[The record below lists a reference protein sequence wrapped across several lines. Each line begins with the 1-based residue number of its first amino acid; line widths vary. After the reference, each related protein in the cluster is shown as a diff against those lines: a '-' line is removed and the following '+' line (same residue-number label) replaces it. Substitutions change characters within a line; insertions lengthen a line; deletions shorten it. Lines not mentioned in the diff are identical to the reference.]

1 MSTVSYGAPTRP
13 PAPITK
19 TGDRL
24 RKVLL
29 ACGPLSALIYIGW
42 HELAALQ
49 WEGYSRIS
57 NAISELHFTGTP
69 SKSFLD
75 PWQGWVDSALLAAF
89 GIGIWLSAQ
98 GSRSL
103 RVIGAVMIVP
113 AAMIPLW
120 MIFGEASIAAHLALV
135 GVGIL
140 CWLVAMGFGAAALG
154 KRFRIYSLVSIGLV
168 VGFFALGF
176 SYVPEANAGQ
186 PTPFLGLF
194 ERIGFSAYFL
204 WLTVLAVALWRRPAI
219 KDRDADLKDRT
230 RAGSVSTSRAAP
242 ERTSWSTST
251 GTTGSMRSTT
261 PT

>member
-1 MSTVSYGAPTRP
+1 MSTASQLTPTQRP
-13 PAPITK
+13 GPTTK
-19 TGDRL
+19 TRDRL
-24 RKVLL
+24 RKLLL
-29 ACGPLSALIYIGW
+29 ACGPLSALVYIGW

-69 SKSFLD
+69 TKSLLD

-89 GIGIWLSAQ
+89 GIGVWLSAQ

-140 CWLVAMGFGAAALG
+140 CWLVAMGFGAAALA
-154 KRFRIYSLVSIGLV
+154 KRFRIYSLVSLGLV

-176 SYVPEANAGQ
+176 SYVPEASAGQ
-186 PTPFLGLF
+186 PTPLLGLF

-204 WLTVLAVALWRRPAI
+204 WLTVLAVALWRRPTI
-219 KDRDADLKDRT
+219 KERDGDLDDRT
-230 RAGSVSTSRAAP
+230 RASAPVAPGS
-242 ERTSWSTST
+242 
-251 GTTGSMRSTT
+251 
-261 PT
+261 

>member
-1 MSTVSYGAPTRP
+1 MSTASYGTPTRS

-19 TGDRL
+19 TSDRL

-29 ACGPLSALIYIGW
+29 ACGPLAALEYIGW
-42 HELAALQ
+42 HELAALR

-103 RVIGAVMIVP
+103 RLIGAVMIVP

-154 KRFRIYSLVSIGLV
+154 KRFRIYSLVSLATV

-176 SYVPEANAGQ
+176 SYVSEANAGQ
-186 PTPFLGLF
+186 PTPFLGLY

-204 WLTVLAVALWRRPAI
+204 WMTVLAVALWCRPTIKEDDGDLEHHRRA
-219 KDRDADLKDRT
+219 
-230 RAGSVSTSRAAP
+230 SAP
-242 ERTSWSTST
+242 L
-251 GTTGSMRSTT
+251 TTGS
-261 PT
+261 

>member
-1 MSTVSYGAPTRP
+1 MSIVSHGAPTRP
-13 PAPITK
+13 PATITK

-29 ACGPLSALIYIGW
+29 ACGPLSALVYLGW
-42 HELAALQ
+42 HELAALR
-49 WEGYSRIS
+49 WEGYSRIA
-57 NAISELHFTGTP
+57 NTISELHFTGTP

-75 PWQGWVDSALLAAF
+75 PWQGWVDGALLAAF

-120 MIFGEASIAAHLALV
+120 MIFGEASLAVHLALV

-154 KRFRIYSLVSIGLV
+154 KRFRIYSLVSLGLV

-204 WLTVLAVALWRRPAI
+204 WLTVLAVALWRRPTI
-219 KDRDADLKDRT
+219 KDRDADLEDRT
-230 RAGSVSTSRAAP
+230 RASALRAPGS
-242 ERTSWSTST
+242 
-251 GTTGSMRSTT
+251 
-261 PT
+261 

>member
-1 MSTVSYGAPTRP
+1 
-13 PAPITK
+13 
-19 TGDRL
+19 
-24 RKVLL
+24 L
-29 ACGPLSALIYIGW
+29 AALEYIGW
-42 HELAALQ
+42 HELAALR

-57 NAISELHFTGTP
+57 NAISELHLTGTP
-69 SKSFLD
+69 TKSLLD
-75 PWQGWVDSALLAAF
+75 PWQGWVDSVLLAAF

-154 KRFRIYSLVSIGLV
+154 TRFRIYSLVSLGLV

-186 PTPFLGLF
+186 PMPFLGLD

-204 WLTVLAVALWRRPAI
+204 WMTVLSVALWRRPTI
-219 KDRDADLKDRT
+219 KGSDGELEART
-230 RAGSVSTSRAAP
+230 RASALHVPSS
-242 ERTSWSTST
+242 
-251 GTTGSMRSTT
+251 
-261 PT
+261 

>member
-1 MSTVSYGAPTRP
+1 MSTVSHGPPTRP

-75 PWQGWVDSALLAAF
+75 PWQGWVDSALLAVF

-120 MIFGEASIAAHLALV
+120 MIFGEASLAAHLAFV

-154 KRFRIYSLVSIGLV
+154 KRFRIYSLVSLGLV

-194 ERIGFSAYFL
+194 ERIGFSAYFV
-204 WLTVLAVALWRRPAI
+204 WLTVLAVALWRRPTI
-219 KDRDADLKDRT
+219 KDRDADLEDRA
-230 RAGSVSTSRAAP
+230 RASALRAPGS
-242 ERTSWSTST
+242 
-251 GTTGSMRSTT
+251 
-261 PT
+261 

>member
-1 MSTVSYGAPTRP
+1 MSTASHGVPTRP
-13 PAPITK
+13 LAPITK
-19 TGDRL
+19 TGDWL

-29 ACGPLSALIYIGW
+29 VCGPLSALVYIGW

-219 KDRDADLKDRT
+219 KDRDADLTDRT

-242 ERTSWSTST
+242 ERTS
-251 GTTGSMRSTT
+251 
-261 PT
+261 

>member
-1 MSTVSYGAPTRP
+1 MSTASYRTPTQSQPAAPV
-13 PAPITK
+13 TK
-19 TGDRL
+19 TSDRL
-24 RKVLL
+24 RNVLL
-29 ACGPLSALIYIGW
+29 ACGPLAALEYIGW
-42 HELAALQ
+42 HELAALRWQ
-49 WEGYSRIS
+49 GYSRIS

-69 SKSFLD
+69 SKSLLD
-75 PWQGWVDSALLAAF
+75 PWQGWVDSVLLAAF

-154 KRFRIYSLVSIGLV
+154 KRFRIYSLVSLGLV

-204 WLTVLAVALWRRPAI
+204 WMTVLAVALWRRPAI
-219 KDRDADLKDRT
+219 KDRHGDLEDRT
-230 RAGSVSTSRAAP
+230 RASAVPTSGS
-242 ERTSWSTST
+242 
-251 GTTGSMRSTT
+251 
-261 PT
+261 

>member
-1 MSTVSYGAPTRP
+1 MSTASHGVPPRP

-19 TGDRL
+19 TGDQL

-29 ACGPLSALIYIGW
+29 ACGPLSALVYVGW
-42 HELAALQ
+42 HELAALR
-49 WEGYSRIS
+49 WEAYSRIS

-89 GIGIWLSAQ
+89 GIGIWPSAQ

-154 KRFRIYSLVSIGLV
+154 KRFRIYSLVSLGLV

-204 WLTVLAVALWRRPAI
+204 WLAVLAVALWRRPAI
-219 KDRDADLKDRT
+219 KDRDADLEDRT
-230 RAGSVSTSRAAP
+230 RASALRGPGS
-242 ERTSWSTST
+242 
-251 GTTGSMRSTT
+251 
-261 PT
+261 

>member
-1 MSTVSYGAPTRP
+1 MSTASYLTSTQLP
-13 PAPITK
+13 PSTTK
-19 TGDRL
+19 TRDGL
-24 RKVLL
+24 RKLLL
-29 ACGPLSALIYIGW
+29 ACGPLSALVYIGW

-69 SKSFLD
+69 TKSLLD

-103 RVIGAVMIVP
+103 RLIGAVMIVP

-140 CWLVAMGFGAAALG
+140 CWLVAMGLGAAALG
-154 KRFRIYSLVSIGLV
+154 KRFYIG
-168 VGFFALGF
+168 A
-176 SYVPEANAGQ
+176 
-186 PTPFLGLF
+186 
-194 ERIGFSAYFL
+194 
-204 WLTVLAVALWRRPAI
+204 
-219 KDRDADLKDRT
+219 
-230 RAGSVSTSRAAP
+230 
-242 ERTSWSTST
+242 
-251 GTTGSMRSTT
+251 
-261 PT
+261 